1 MAEVELSS
9 SKYFQ
14 QAEQAR
20 AEAAGAA
27 PPPPPQPPKKKG
39 GWENAASYTSV
50 IAGAAALICV
60 VAIAIPIINSAA
72 SHRPKNAIDMMLR
85 FGGAKEDETFE
96 KFLKNTVE
104 ATQRDFE
111 EQFRNSPGFEFNP
124 DKFRA
129 ALDDMNFDNWESNS
143 NQRGGSRSR
152 R

>member
-20 AEAAGAA
+20 AEAAAAA
-27 PPPPPQPPKKKG
+27 PPPPSSPKKKG
-39 GWENAASYTSV
+39 GWENAASYTSL
-50 IAGAAALICV
+50 IAGAAGLICV
-60 VAIAIPIINSAA
+60 VAIAIPVINSAA

-104 ATQRDFE
+104 STQREIE
-111 EQFRNSPGFEFNP
+111 EQLRNSPGMEFDP

-129 ALDDMNFDNWESNS
+129 VLDDMNFDNWESRS
-143 NQRGGSRSR
+143 NQRGGLRSR

>member
-1 MAEVELSS
+1 MAEVELAS
-9 SKYFQ
+9 SKYLQ

-20 AEAAGAA
+20 AEAAAAA
-27 PPPPPQPPKKKG
+27 PPPSPEPPKKKS

-50 IAGAAALICV
+50 IAGAAGLICV

-85 FGGAKEDETFE
+85 FGGAKEDQTFE
-96 KFLKNTVE
+96 KFLQNTVE

-111 EQFRNSPGFEFNP
+111 EQFSNSPDFEFDP
-124 DKFRA
+124 DRFRA
-129 ALDDMNFDNWESNS
+129 ALDDMNFDNGPSSS